1 MRLVIIS
8 DTHTEQIPV
17 PDGDVLIHCGDHT
30 YQGRWE
36 ESVRA
41 LAWFNNHPHK
51 YKIMIAGNHELGWQD
66 NGSRDE
72 LIKTFA
78 PDCIYL
84 HHEALELEGVKFF
97 GSPYQPE
104 YFDWAFQFP
113 RGEALKRIWSE
124 IPDDTD
130 ILITHGPPHMIGDSK
145 DHFGDEDLRN
155 RVFEVKP
162 KIHCFGHAHEGYGV
176 YEINGI
182 KFVNAAILND
192 NYIVKNEPI
201 VIDY

>member
-30 YQGRWE
+30 YQGRYE

-41 LAWFNNHPHK
+41 LSWFNNHPHK
-51 YKIMIAGNHELGWQD
+51 HKIMIAGNHELGWRD
-66 NGSRDE
+66 EGSRKE
-72 LIKTFA
+72 LLHAFA

-84 HHEALELEGVKFF
+84 HHESTTINGVKFF

-104 YFDWAFQFP
+104 FFDWAFQFP
-113 RGEALKRIWSE
+113 RGEPLKRIWSE

-130 ILITHGPPHMIGDSK
+130 ILITHGPPYMIGDS
-145 DHFGDEDLRN
+145 DSHFGDEDLLT
-155 RVFEVKP
+155 RVLEVKP
-162 KIHCFGHAHEGYGV
+162 KVHCYGHAHGGYGV
-176 YEINGI
+176 REFHGI

-192 NYIVKNEPI
+192 NYVVRNEPI
-201 VIDY
+201 IIDC